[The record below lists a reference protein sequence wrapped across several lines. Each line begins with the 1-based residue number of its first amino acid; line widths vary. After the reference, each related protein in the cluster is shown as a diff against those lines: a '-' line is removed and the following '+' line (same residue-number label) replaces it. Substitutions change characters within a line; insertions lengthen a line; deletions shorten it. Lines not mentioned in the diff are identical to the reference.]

1 MTEEEEEE
9 IDEEGEIDYGEEDE
23 EGEIDYG
30 EEDEEEGEIDYG
42 EEDEEEGEIDYG
54 EEDDEEGEID
64 YGEEDDEEGDQSA
77 VEEESEQAPDRV
89 CQNVPGIVPNSC
101 AAFDCAIVKEVYD
114 YSLTRVEE
122 HNRRRRLHEF
132 TADLKVN
139 LDIACKAKEWSNH

>member
-9 IDEEGEIDYGEEDE
+9 IDEEGDIDYGEEDE

-30 EEDEEEGEIDYG
+30 EEDEEGEIDYG

-64 YGEEDDEEGDQSA
+64 YGEEDDEDGDQSA
-77 VEEESEQAPDRV
+77 VEEESEQDPDRV

-101 AAFDCAIVKEVYD
+101 EAFDCAIVKEVYD